1 MRIEPSRNV
10 FQVTLN
16 YLRFEDPKLKFDC
29 HTRDYASSVA
39 RAGGAL
45 KVSVRF

>member
-1 MRIEPSRNV
+1 MRIESSRNV

-29 HTRDYASSVA
+29 HTRDKPRDVVKSW
-39 RAGGAL
+39 
-45 KVSVRF
+45 